1 LVTVIAMLLGVL
13 AGLMGGAPQAVHPA
27 AAMPVMTPIGVGP
40 RFRLPAAGPA
50 VHHRAPVG
58 GLFCSQPAARVAAAH
73 VELFANGRVLLLP
86 PGIGVAPPVARQ
98 GARIVSG
105 GCGYPL
111 RTLDPTGVVW
121 LGRGHGLTLGSL
133 FAVWGQP
140 LGGHRLAGFRAR
152 SQVRVYVDGVRRRG
166 GAVRS
171 TPLTDGAEIVV
182 EIGRY
187 VRPHTMFG
195 FSGRVTT

>member
-13 AGLMGGAPQAVHPA
+13 ASLIGVEPQAAHPA
-27 AAMPVMTPIGVGP
+27 TAMPVMTPIGVGP

-50 VHHRAPVG
+50 VRHRAAAG
-58 GLFCSQPAARVAAAH
+58 GMSCSRPAARVTAAH
-73 VELFANGRVLLLP
+73 VELFANGRALLLP

-98 GARIVSG
+98 GARIVSD

-121 LGRGHGLTLGSL
+121 LGREHGLTLGSL

-140 LGGHRLAGFRAR
+140 LGGHRLAGFRSRAR
-152 SQVRVYVDGVRRRG
+152 VRVYVDGVRRRG
-166 GAVRS
+166 PVGS
-171 TPLTDGAEIVV
+171 TPLTARAEIVV

-187 VRPHTMFG
+187 IPPHAMFG
-195 FSGRVTT
+195 FSDRVTT